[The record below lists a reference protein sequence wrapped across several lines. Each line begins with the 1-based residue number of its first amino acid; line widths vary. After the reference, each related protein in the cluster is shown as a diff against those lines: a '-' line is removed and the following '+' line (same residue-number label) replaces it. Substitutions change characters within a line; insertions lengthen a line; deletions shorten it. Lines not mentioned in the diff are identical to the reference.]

1 MDLENPDQSDR
12 SQDDSERYFDEVT
25 EAVRTLK
32 AEINRLTDVV
42 NTIERINRQFKE
54 IDCNHGCATV
64 DISRKSQYIK
74 ITGEAWV
81 PPEDVGEFNLL
92 RTDAWD
98 DQSLEW
104 DGDRSLAGV
113 TVKKTLSLEGNR
125 DAE

>member
-1 MDLENPDQSDR
+1 MDLENPERADR

-25 EAVRTLK
+25 EAVRTLT
-32 AEINRLTDVV
+32 AEIDRLTDVV

-54 IDCNHGCATV
+54 IDCDHGCATV
-64 DISRKSQYIK
+64 DISRESQHIK

-113 TVKKTLSLEGNR
+113 TVEKTISLEEDH